1 MESVRQ
7 AAADAVRLA
16 RVREH
21 FRQII
26 ERQELPPLPIVVTKV
41 LRMLDDPDLN
51 MRHLCRVLSD
61 DAALASRILAVARS
75 AHYGQRTLPTTLLAA
90 VQVMGLRDLRN
101 VIVSIVTHSLF
112 KCSGLVAE
120 ALWSHSLAVALAS
133 RILSSC
139 LGQRDPEQA
148 FLTGLLH
155 DVGQMILLRGDRE
168 GYSKLAREAHQNK
181 WQIAEKERE
190 LYGFDHAQLGATLL
204 DSWNFDA
211 EIRAAVQVHHGD
223 QKDIDPKSL
232 AALLVT
238 ADFLACRAGLGFY
251 AAAPVPV
258 AEIMHTF
265 TFDNEEVLEHA
276 VEEVLQAFNTESA
289 LLRSA

>member
-1 MESVRQ
+1 METARQ
-7 AAADAVRLA
+7 AAAEALRLA
-16 RVREH
+16 KVREH

-26 ERQELPPLPIVVTKV
+26 ERRELPPLPIVVTKV

-51 MRHLCRVLSD
+51 MRYLCRVLSD

-75 AHYGQRTLPTTLLAA
+75 AYYGQRILPTTLQAA

-133 RILSSC
+133 RLLSPF
-139 LGQRDPEQA
+139 LGHDPEQA

-168 GYSKLAREAHQNK
+168 GYSKLARDTHQNQ
-181 WQIAEKERE
+181 WQIAVKERE
-190 LYGFDHAQLGATLL
+190 VYGFDHAQLGATLL
-204 DSWNFDA
+204 DSWNFDV
-211 EIRAAVQVHHGD
+211 EIRTAVQLHHGD
-223 QKDIDPKSL
+223 QRVIDPKSL

-238 ADFLACRAGLGFY
+238 ADFLACKAGLGFS
-251 AAAPVPV
+251 AAAPVP
-258 AEIMHTF
+258 APEIMRTF
-265 TFDNEEVLEHA
+265 AFDNEEVLEHA
-276 VEEVLQAFNTESA
+276 AEEVLQAYNSESA
-289 LLRSA
+289 LLKSA